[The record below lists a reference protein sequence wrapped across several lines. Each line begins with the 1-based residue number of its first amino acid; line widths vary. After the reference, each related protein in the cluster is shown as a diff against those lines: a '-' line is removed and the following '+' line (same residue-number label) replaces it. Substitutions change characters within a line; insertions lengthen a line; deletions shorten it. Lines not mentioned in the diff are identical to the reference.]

1 MFCPTVGLRGKDYI
15 RRDSVRKSE
24 KVGSLILDEVRRKL
38 ALTRTKKYTQTYLCQ
53 CAAWTPTATSPLHS
67 NLLPHHP
74 CRLML
79 TPSSTHLL
87 PLYFNPINSLQILV
101 SWLSTLAAY

>member
-38 ALTRTKKYTQTYLCQ
+38 ALTRTKKYIQTYSC
-53 CAAWTPTATSPLHS
+53 
-67 NLLPHHP
+67 
-74 CRLML
+74 
-79 TPSSTHLL
+79 
-87 PLYFNPINSLQILV
+87 
-101 SWLSTLAAY
+101 